1 MDEAVSRGWY
11 TNSHVGPCT
20 ERSLQSP
27 VPADVRKLFYKVKKV
42 QGTDIT
48 RTFCGLNDVRNIAP
62 SITYAKEAG
71 MISQCSLC
79 ITHSPIHTVEYY
91 TNMALELIKLG
102 ADEICVKDMAGIG
115 RPVIIGQDS
124 SKYQGCTS

>member
-20 ERSLQSP
+20 ERSSHEP

-48 RTFCGLNDVRNIAP
+48 RTFCGLNDTRNIIP
-62 SITYAKEAG
+62 SIAYAKEAG

-91 TNMALELIKLG
+91 TNMALELIKAG
-102 ADEICVKDMAGIG
+102 ADEICVKDMQVSDA
-115 RPVIIGQDS
+115 RYHWARS
-124 SKYQGCTS
+124 